1 MIRTTDIPDLEGYG
15 VFIDGIDF
23 KQLTRGEWR
32 ELGKLYMNKLVMI
45 IRKSGLKNK
54 KVFYRVLSKWGE
66 HRQNYAAITF
76 GKFPWAEGNIQKIL
90 DSPDVPDDEKEYIKE
105 YKRIGGLT
113 RKEGNILRVTGK
125 KINGYR
131 TGLFDHGE
139 LLWHSNECGDLA
151 FTPGVALLGQ
161 HGMTKSATGVMVT
174 APYYNNLSDSM
185 RSELDEMVL
194 IHNFVDGKINV
205 NGENNIVY
213 KNMCPEPDTEIPLV
227 IQSPAGIKGLHYSFN
242 TVTGIKG
249 MSNLE
254 AKKVLAEIRKGLD
267 PYTYDYWWEND
278 DDLMIFDNS
287 ITQHRR
293 LGDTTDRLCLR
304 YQFDY
309 TYLHDGLYQ
318 PYLQE
323 PFITRHTDRVTNFY
337 KLLQHENPT
346 LDTLKSMV

>member
-1 MIRTTDIPDLEGYG
+1 MTRITDIPELEGYG
-15 VFIDGIDF
+15 VFVDDLDF
-23 KQLTRGEWR
+23 KNITLDEWMD
-32 ELGKLYMNKLVMI
+32 LGKLYMNKLVMI
-45 IRKSGLKNK
+45 IRKTKLKKK
-54 KVFYRVLSKWGE
+54 KVFHKVLSKWGE

-76 GKFPWAEGNIQKIL
+76 GKFPWAKGNIHEIL
-90 DSPDVPDDEKEYIKE
+90 ASPDVPADEKQYIKE
-105 YKRIGGLT
+105 FKRIGGLT
-113 RKEGNILRVTGK
+113 REDGNILRVTGK
-125 KINGYR
+125 KINGYH

-174 APYYNNLSDSM
+174 APYYNSISDSM

-194 IHNFVDGKINV
+194 IHNFVDGKINA

-242 TVTGIKG
+242 TVTG
-249 MSNLE
+249 SNNDRL
-254 AKKVLAEIRKGLD
+254 LAEVKKGIEK
-267 PYTYDYWWEND
+267 YIYDYWWEND

-323 PFITRHTDRVTNFY
+323 PFITRYTDRVTNFY

-346 LDTLKSMV
+346 IDNLTSMI

>member
-1 MIRTTDIPDLEGYG
+1 MTRITDIPELEGYG
-15 VFIDGIDF
+15 VFVDDLDF
-23 KQLTRGEWR
+23 KNITLDEWMD
-32 ELGKLYMNKLVMI
+32 LGKLYMNKLVMI
-45 IRKSGLKNK
+45 IRKTKLKKK
-54 KVFYRVLSKWGE
+54 KVFHKVLSKWGE

-76 GKFPWAEGNIQKIL
+76 GKFPWAKGNIHEIL
-90 DSPDVPDDEKEYIKE
+90 ASPDVPADEKEYIKE
-105 YKRIGGLT
+105 FKRIGGLT
-113 RKEGNILRVTGK
+113 REDGNILRVTGK
-125 KINGYR
+125 KINGYL

-174 APYYNNLSDSM
+174 APYYNSISDSM

-194 IHNFVDGKINV
+194 IHNFVDGKINA

-242 TVTGIKG
+242 TVTG
-249 MSNLE
+249 SNNDRL
-254 AKKVLAEIRKGLD
+254 LAEVKKGIEK
-267 PYTYDYWWEND
+267 YIYDYWWEND

-323 PFITRHTDRVTNFY
+323 PFITRYTDRVTNFY

-346 LDTLKSMV
+346 IDNLTSMI

>member
-54 KVFYRVLSKWGE
+54 KVFYRVLKKWGE
-66 HRQNYAAITF
+66 HRQNYAAIVF
-76 GKFPWAEGNIQKIL
+76 SKYPWAEGQVEKL
-90 DSPDVPDDEKEYIKE
+90 LSSSEVSQEDKEYIKE
-105 YKRIGGLT
+105 FKRIGGHN
-113 RKEGNILRVTGK
+113 RQEGNILRVTGK

-131 TGLFDHGE
+131 TGLFAHGE

-161 HGMTKSATGVMVT
+161 HGMTKSATGFMVT
-174 APYYNNLSDSM
+174 TPYYYSVSDSI

-194 IHNFVDGKINV
+194 THNFVEGKINA

-213 KNMCPEPDTEIPLV
+213 KNMCPFPNTEIPMV
-227 IQSPAGIKGLHYSFN
+227 IQSPAGVKGLHYSFN
-242 TVTGIKG
+242 TVTG
-249 MSNLE
+249 SNNDRL
-254 AKKVLAEIRKGLD
+254 LAEVRKGLEK
-267 PYTYDYWWEND
+267 YTYDYWWEND
-278 DDLMIFDNS
+278 DDLLIFDNT
-287 ITQHRR
+287 IVQHRR

-309 TYLHDGLYQ
+309 TYLHDGMYQ

-323 PFITRHTDRVTNFY
+323 PYITRYTDRVTSFY
-337 KLLQHENPT
+337 KLLQHERPCT
-346 LDTLKSMV
+346 K

>member
-1 MIRTTDIPDLEGYG
+1 MTRITDIPELEGYG
-15 VFIDGIDF
+15 VFVDDLDF
-23 KQLTRGEWR
+23 KNITLDEWMD
-32 ELGKLYMNKLVMI
+32 LGKLYMNKLVMI
-45 IRKSGLKNK
+45 IRKTKLKKK
-54 KVFYRVLSKWGE
+54 KVFHKVLSKWGE

-76 GKFPWAEGNIQKIL
+76 GKFPWAKGNIHEIL
-90 DSPDVPDDEKEYIKE
+90 ASPDVPADEKEYIKE
-105 YKRIGGLT
+105 FKRIGGLT
-113 RKEGNILRVTGK
+113 REDGNILRVTGK
-125 KINGYR
+125 KINGYH

-174 APYYNNLSDSM
+174 APYYNSISDSM

-194 IHNFVDGKINV
+194 IHNFVDGKINA

-242 TVTGIKG
+242 TVTG
-249 MSNLE
+249 SNNDRL
-254 AKKVLAEIRKGLD
+254 LAEVKKGIEK
-267 PYTYDYWWEND
+267 YIYDYWWEND

>member
-1 MIRTTDIPDLEGYG
+1 MIRITDIPNLEGYG
-15 VFIDGIDF
+15 VFVDGIDF
-23 KQLTRGEWR
+23 KHLTREEWID
-32 ELGKLYMNKLVMI
+32 LGKLHLKKLVMV

-54 KVFYRVLSKWGE
+54 KVFYRVLKKWGE
-66 HRQNYAAITF
+66 HRQNYAAIVF
-76 GKFPWAEGNIQKIL
+76 SKYPWAEGQVEKL
-90 DSPDVPDDEKEYIKE
+90 LSSSEVSQEDKEYIKE
-105 YKRIGGLT
+105 FKRIGGHN

-131 TGLFDHGE
+131 TGLFAHGE

-161 HGMTKSATGVMVT
+161 HGMTKSATGFMVT
-174 APYYNNLSDSM
+174 TPYYYSVSDSI

-194 IHNFVDGKINV
+194 THNFVEGKINA

-213 KNMCPEPDTEIPLV
+213 KNMCPFPNTEIPMV

-242 TVTGIKG
+242 TVTG
-249 MSNLE
+249 SNNDRL
-254 AKKVLAEIRKGLD
+254 LAEVRKGLEK
-267 PYTYDYWWEND
+267 YTYDYWWEND
-278 DDLMIFDNS
+278 DDLLIFDNT
-287 ITQHRR
+287 IVQHRR

-309 TYLHDGLYQ
+309 TYLQDDLYQ

-323 PFITRHTDRVTNFY
+323 PYITRYTERVQKFH
-337 KLLQHENPT
+337 KLLQHELCT
-346 LDTLKSMV
+346 K

>member
-1 MIRTTDIPDLEGYG
+1 MTRITDIPELEGYG
-15 VFIDGIDF
+15 VFVDGIDF
-23 KQLTRGEWR
+23 KQLTREEWID
-32 ELGKLYMNKLVMI
+32 LGKLHLKKLVMV

-54 KVFYRVLSKWGE
+54 KVFYRVLKKWGE
-66 HRQNYAAITF
+66 HRQNYAAIVF
-76 GKFPWAEGNIQKIL
+76 SKYPWAEGQ
-90 DSPDVPDDEKEYIKE
+90 VEKLLSSSEVSQEDKEHIKE
-105 YKRIGGLT
+105 FKRIGGHN

-131 TGLFDHGE
+131 TGLFAHGE

-161 HGMTKSATGVMVT
+161 QGMTNSATGFMVT
-174 APYYNNLSDSM
+174 TPYYYSVSDSI

-194 IHNFVDGKINV
+194 THNFVEGKINA

-213 KNMCPEPDTEIPLV
+213 KNMCPFPNTEIPMV

-242 TVTGIKG
+242 TVTG
-249 MSNLE
+249 SNNDRL
-254 AKKVLAEIRKGLD
+254 LAEVRKGLEK
-267 PYTYDYWWEND
+267 YTYDYWWEND
-278 DDLMIFDNS
+278 DDLLIFDNT
-287 ITQHRR
+287 IVQHRR

-309 TYLHDGLYQ
+309 TYLQDDLYQ

-323 PFITRHTDRVTNFY
+323 PYITRYTERVQKFH
-337 KLLQHENPT
+337 KLLQHELCT
-346 LDTLKSMV
+346 K

>member
-1 MIRTTDIPDLEGYG
+1 MTRLTDIPELEGYG
-15 VFIDGIDF
+15 VFVDDLDF
-23 KQLTRGEWR
+23 KNITLDEWMD
-32 ELGKLYMNKLVMI
+32 LGKLYMNKLVMI
-45 IRKSGLKNK
+45 IRKTKLKKK
-54 KVFYRVLSKWGE
+54 KVFHKVLSKWGE

-76 GKFPWAEGNIQKIL
+76 GKFPWAKGNIHEIL
-90 DSPDVPDDEKEYIKE
+90 ASPDVPADEKEYIKE
-105 YKRIGGLT
+105 FKRIGGLT
-113 RKEGNILRVTGK
+113 REDGNILRVTGK
-125 KINGYR
+125 KINGYH

-174 APYYNNLSDSM
+174 APYYNSISDSM

-194 IHNFVDGKINV
+194 IHNFVDGKINA

-242 TVTGIKG
+242 TVTG
-249 MSNLE
+249 SNNDRL
-254 AKKVLAEIRKGLD
+254 LAEVKKGIEK
-267 PYTYDYWWEND
+267 YIYDYWWEND

-323 PFITRHTDRVTNFY
+323 PFITRYTDRVTNFY

-346 LDTLKSMV
+346 IDNLTSMI

>member
-1 MIRTTDIPDLEGYG
+1 MTRITDIPELEGYG
-15 VFIDGIDF
+15 VFVDDLDF
-23 KQLTRGEWR
+23 KNITLDEWMD
-32 ELGKLYMNKLVMI
+32 LGKLYMNKLVMI
-45 IRKSGLKNK
+45 IRKTKLKKK
-54 KVFYRVLSKWGE
+54 KVFHKVLSKWGE

-76 GKFPWAEGNIQKIL
+76 GKFPWAKGNIHEIL
-90 DSPDVPDDEKEYIKE
+90 ASPDVPADEKEYIKE
-105 YKRIGGLT
+105 FKRIGGLT
-113 RKEGNILRVTGK
+113 REDGNILRVTGK
-125 KINGYR
+125 KINGYH

-174 APYYNNLSDSM
+174 APYYNSISDSM

-194 IHNFVDGKINV
+194 IHNFVDGKINA

-242 TVTGIKG
+242 TVTG
-249 MSNLE
+249 SNNDRL
-254 AKKVLAEIRKGLD
+254 LAEVKKGIEK
-267 PYTYDYWWEND
+267 YIYDYWWEND

-323 PFITRHTDRVTNFY
+323 PFITRYTDRVTNFY

-346 LDTLKSMV
+346 LDTLKSMI

>member
-66 HRQNYAAITF
+66 HRQNYAAIVF
-76 GKFPWAEGNIQKIL
+76 SKYPWAEGQVEKL
-90 DSPDVPDDEKEYIKE
+90 LSSSEVSQEDKEYIKE
-105 YKRIGGLT
+105 FKRIGGHN
-113 RKEGNILRVTGK
+113 RQEGNILRVTGK

-131 TGLFDHGE
+131 TGLFAHGE

-161 HGMTKSATGVMVT
+161 HGMTKSATGFMVT
-174 APYYNNLSDSM
+174 TPYYYSVSDSI

-194 IHNFVDGKINV
+194 THNFVEGKINA

-213 KNMCPEPDTEIPLV
+213 KNMCPFPNTEIPMV

-242 TVTGIKG
+242 TVTG
-249 MSNLE
+249 SNNDRL
-254 AKKVLAEIRKGLD
+254 LAEVRKGLEK
-267 PYTYDYWWEND
+267 YTYDYWWEND
-278 DDLMIFDNS
+278 DDLLIFDNT
-287 ITQHRR
+287 IVQHRR

-309 TYLHDGLYQ
+309 TYLQDDLYQ

-323 PFITRHTDRVTNFY
+323 PYITRYTERVQKFH
-337 KLLQHENPT
+337 KLLQHELCT
-346 LDTLKSMV
+346 K